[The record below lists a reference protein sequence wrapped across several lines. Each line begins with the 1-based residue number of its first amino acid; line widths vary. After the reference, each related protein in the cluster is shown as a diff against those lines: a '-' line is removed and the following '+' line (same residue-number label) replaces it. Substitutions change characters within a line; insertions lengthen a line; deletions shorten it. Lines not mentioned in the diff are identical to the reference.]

1 METLKS
7 KRFVIRKSLLGS
19 GTLVEFVNKKG
30 DVITYDHDKAYEVM
44 KDTLDN
50 LPCFEKYKSYTATNN
65 IPKAIRGTEAVV
77 ENILAEVEETEEVQ
91 EVEIEVDR
99 PQKGRYR
106 VLT

>member
-1 METLKS
+1 METVKS

-77 ENILAEVEETEEVQ
+77 ENVLAEVEETEVK
-91 EVEIEVDR
+91 VAA
-99 PQKGRYR
+99 
-106 VLT
+106 

>member
-7 KRFVIRKSLLGS
+7 KRFVIRKSLLGN
-19 GTLVEFVNKKG
+19 GTLIEFVNKRG
-30 DVITYDHDKAYEVM
+30 DQITYDHDKAYEVM

-50 LPCFEKYKSYTATNN
+50 LACFEKYKSYTATNN

-77 ENILAEVEETEEVQ
+77 ENVLAEVEETPEV
-91 EVEIEVDR
+91 EKVEIEV
-99 PQKGRYR
+99 P

>member
-7 KRFVIRKSLLGS
+7 KRFVIRKSLLGK

-30 DVITYDHDKAYEVM
+30 DLITYDHDKAYEVM

-50 LPCFEKYKSYTATNN
+50 LACFVKYKSYTATNN

-77 ENILAEVEETEEVQ
+77 ELIPAEVEDIETLDEVQ
-91 EVEIEVDR
+91 VDVEA
-99 PQKGRYR
+99 P

>member
-65 IPKAIRGTEAVV
+65 IPKAIRDTEAVV
-77 ENILAEVEETEEVQ
+77 ELVPAEVEETEEV
-91 EVEIEVDR
+91 EVEVAA
-99 PQKGRYR
+99 
-106 VLT
+106 

>member
-19 GTLVEFVNKKG
+19 ETLIEFVNKKG

-44 KDTLDN
+44 KETLDN

-65 IPKAIRGTEAVV
+65 IPKAIRDTEAVV
-77 ENILAEVEETEEVQ
+77 ELVPAEVEETEEVQ
-91 EVEIEVDR
+91 EIEVEA
-99 PQKGRYR
+99 P